1 MKYEFIAPEYL
12 DEEQVK
18 ALIKYNFITLK
29 NKQAIWI
36 FNPKLGRKLLKIK
49 KEAKT
54 G

>member
-29 NKQAIWI
+29 NMFILMTDHLSTLMFWKM
-36 FNPKLGRKLLKIK
+36 IK
-49 KEAKT
+49 
-54 G
+54 